1 MNQPHQKPKVI
12 KEVPAEWD
20 EIMRLAAQIK
30 MGEIIIKVQDGKI
43 TLAEYTVKRKPE
55 ATDEFRVFPL

>member
-1 MNQPHQKPKVI
+1 MNQPHQKPKVL

-43 TLAEYTVKRKPE
+43 TLAEYTVKRKPD
-55 ATDEFRVFPL
+55 APDEFRVFPL